1 MEKFRFCYRTVW
13 EYRRKKNCIFIK
25 FDIREFYPSITE
37 TTLDKALL
45 FEKQHHDISNDN
57 TRLIKH
63 CHKSLLFSESF
74 DVAEV
79 CELAGIYIFRFL
91 AKLINKNDCGLYR
104 DDGLL
109 ILWNVNG
116 QQIDRVHK
124 KIIKIFKD
132 IGFAIDVET
141 NLKIVDIFGI
151 TFDLNNGTYMCAIFK
166 LNVMPID
173 PTKSQTIY
181 YHILIDLQIIW
192 QKLPI
197 NYQQQLMKVYPEI
210 PPMKKAL
217 IHLNINTKLQIQIKA

>member
-1 MEKFRFCYRTVW
+1 M
-13 EYRRKKNCIFIK
+13 
-25 FDIREFYPSITE
+25 
-37 TTLDKALL
+37 L

-63 CHKSLLFSESF
+63 CNKSLLFSESF

-151 TFDLNNGTYMCAIFK
+151 TFDLNNGTYMCHF
-166 LNVMPID
+166 
-173 PTKSQTIY
+173 
-181 YHILIDLQIIW
+181 
-192 QKLPI
+192 
-197 NYQQQLMKVYPEI
+197 
-210 PPMKKAL
+210 
-217 IHLNINTKLQIQIKA
+217 